1 MRFGVSGADLSCWRL
16 RLGGKSAMSLV
27 RFRMKAI
34 HSGRFVLSQI
44 RCRNICKKLCQINRI
59 LAIAGLASKRAWLAV
74 NLSTLAGLVAASFAA
89 PVDVTGAVKRQAL
102 CRSGR
107 SRRHRLSHLLARFRV
122 LARTVDRFRKCH
134 QGHALLSGFDWSRCT
149 QHSRSTSRLR

>member
-1 MRFGVSGADLSCWRL
+1 MVDVQVATPRQIAAPIDTDHSAYAKRVLVCRGLIFSCWRL
-16 RLGGKSAMSLV
+16 RFGAKSAMSLV

-89 PVDVTGAVKRQAL
+89 PVDVIA
-102 CRSGR
+102 
-107 SRRHRLSHLLARFRV
+107 
-122 LARTVDRFRKCH
+122 
-134 QGHALLSGFDWSRCT
+134 
-149 QHSRSTSRLR
+149 SRSLGKGDEM

>member
-1 MRFGVSGADLSCWRL
+1 MVDVQVATPCQIAAPTDANHSAYAKRVLVCRGLTLSCWRL

-27 RFRMKAI
+27 RFRMKVI
-34 HSGRFVLSQI
+34 HSVRFVLSQI

-89 PVDVTGAVKRQAL
+89 PVGLTEAD
-102 CRSGR
+102 
-107 SRRHRLSHLLARFRV
+107 SHISSPGSAGQTEL
-122 LARTVDRFRKCH
+122 
-134 QGHALLSGFDWSRCT
+134 
-149 QHSRSTSRLR
+149 

>member
-1 MRFGVSGADLSCWRL
+1 MVDAQVATPCQIAASIDTDHGAYAKRVLVCRGLTLSCWRL

-89 PVDVTGAVKRQAL
+89 PVDVIA
-102 CRSGR
+102 
-107 SRRHRLSHLLARFRV
+107 
-122 LARTVDRFRKCH
+122 
-134 QGHALLSGFDWSRCT
+134 
-149 QHSRSTSRLR
+149 SRSLGKGDEM

>member
-89 PVDVTGAVKRQAL
+89 PVDVTDAV
-102 CRSGR
+102 CRRLKTFSGR
-107 SRRHRLSHLLARFRV
+107 AHGRRLKHRVSV
-122 LARTVDRFRKCH
+122 
-134 QGHALLSGFDWSRCT
+134 
-149 QHSRSTSRLR
+149 